1 MQEPNIGDYFVVHT
15 TGPAARLIQI
25 GNWST
30 WNHAGLYLGNNMIIE
45 ARPTGV
51 SLAHISKYDNHEIL
65 WSTGHDAPF
74 TEAEAEKPRAFA
86 LTFLHDSYGVWSIIA
101 LGIKCLTFGIPLIP
115 ADWFAEK
122 EHSVICSQLV
132 AWVWSHMGRRVSHK
146 KHALVRPKDL
156 AERLSGKGN
165 SRSK

>member
-1 MQEPNIGDYFVVHT
+1 MQEPNVGDYFVVHT
-15 TGPAARLIQI
+15 TGPSARLIQV
-25 GNWST
+25 GNWSI
-30 WNHAGLYLGNNMIIE
+30 WNHAGLYLGDGMIIE

-51 SLAHISKYDNHEIL
+51 SLAPLSKYDNHEII
-65 WSTGHDAPF
+65 WSTGHDSPF
-74 TEAEAEKPRAFA
+74 TEAEAEELRRFA

-101 LGIKCLTFGIPLIP
+101 LGFKCLTFGIPLIP
-115 ADWFAEK
+115 ADWFAER

-156 AERLSGKGN
+156 AERLSGREN

>member
-1 MQEPNIGDYFVVHT
+1 MNKPNIGDYFVVHT
-15 TGPAARLIQI
+15 TGIAARLIQL
-25 GNWST
+25 GNWSK
-30 WNHAGLYLGNNMIIE
+30 WNHAGIYIGDDLIIE

-74 TEAEAEKPRAFA
+74 TEAEAEKLRAFA

-165 SRSK
+165 SRSN